1 MSKYPSKTFYEN
13 IKKFLGYKYP
23 SKTFCIYPWTHI
35 AVTASG
41 NLRLCC
47 EADNILARSMPLQ
60 VMSSKPYKIYEDSI
74 ADAWHSQYYQQ
85 VREKMLNG
93 EQPAPCSNCYLNEKN
108 NIYSTRARSNTQYM
122 FDIEQSVTPPMHI
135 KYLDLRLGNL
145 CNLKCRM
152 CFPGASSKWAED
164 WPMKLD
170 EGYDWPEHP
179 YVWEQLEPF
188 LDTVEKIY
196 LTGGE
201 PTLTP
206 GCNTLYEICIEKDV
220 AKNIVLS
227 VTTNLTNIPEKLVG
241 YWKHFKKVEIGG
253 SIDAYGKLNRYIRHP
268 SNWNMIDKNLR
279 KWIDIS
285 KEHPTIFLER
295 TNTTVQM
302 YNILNLSELLDY
314 FEEIQSLT
322 SISIKSNFFLVTW
335 PPEFNIHLLP
345 KELKELATNRLH
357 KYNQKEVQDI
367 ISYMHRKDS
376 SDEFITFVKSTN
388 NLDKKRS
395 ENLFDL
401 VPEYKQY
408 FL

>member
-1 MSKYPSKTFYEN
+1 MSKHPSD
-13 IKKFLGYKYP
+13 
-23 SKTFCIYPWTHI
+23 TFCILPWTHI
-35 AVTASG
+35 AITASG
-41 NLRLCC
+41 DLRLCC
-47 EADNILARSMPLQ
+47 EADNLLARSMPLQ
-60 VMSSKPYKIYEDSI
+60 VMSGKTYKIYKDSI

-93 EQPAPCSNCYLNEKN
+93 EQPSPCSTCYLNEKN
-108 NIYSTRARSNTQYM
+108 NFESMRLVSNTEYSV
-122 FDIEQSVTPPMHI
+122 FDIEQSITPPMHI

-152 CFPGASSKWAED
+152 CWPVASSKWLED
-164 WPMKLD
+164 WPMELE

-188 LDTVEKIY
+188 LGTVEKIY

-206 GCNTLYEICIEKDV
+206 GCNTLYEMCIEKDV

-227 VTTNLTNIPEKLVG
+227 ITTNLTNVPEKLIG

-253 SIDAYGKLNRYIRHP
+253 SIDAYGNLNRYIRHP
-268 SNWNMIDKNLR
+268 SSWNMIDKNLR

-285 KEHPTIFLER
+285 KEHPSISLAR
-295 TNTTVQM
+295 TNTTVQL

-314 FEEIQSLT
+314 FTELQSLSPT
-322 SISIKSNFFLVTW
+322 DISFGFYQLTD
-335 PPEFNIHLLP
+335 PLEFSVHLLP
-345 KELKELATNRLH
+345 KELKELATNRLQ
-357 KYNQKEVQDI
+357 KYKQKSKVQDI
-367 ISYMHRKDS
+367 ISYMHQKDL
-376 SDEFITFVKSTN
+376 SDRFNIFVKYTN
-388 NLDKKRS
+388 DLDKKRS